1 MGLLFLFPLTIG
13 LGVSYLLKNSTDDM
27 AELTSLFTVGCL
39 IVSLILAPWQIK
51 IVVLMFAILTH
62 QMN

>member
-1 MGLLFLFPLTIG
+1 M
-13 LGVSYLLKNSTDDM
+13 KNSTDDM